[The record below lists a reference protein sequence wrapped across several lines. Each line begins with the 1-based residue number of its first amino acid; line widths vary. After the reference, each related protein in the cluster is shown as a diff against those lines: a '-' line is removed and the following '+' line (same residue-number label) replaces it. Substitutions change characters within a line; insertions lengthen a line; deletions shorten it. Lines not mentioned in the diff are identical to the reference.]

1 MANTYIYTPHCAV
14 DADTFVFTS
23 YLQPLNEN
31 FKCIPISIYSKS
43 NGKANQDIVKLIY
56 NIIDNFKKMDIF
68 IIAVAMDNDSGY
80 NKEDNDTF
88 LEYFHEFLEKGFDA
102 AVQKISQFD
111 KVYWISDFLH
121 IIKLAR
127 KYLIKGNITIRS
139 TTDKVF
145 NPITLEN
152 LLKIGLPLNDKSD
165 ISFMKDFYPL

>member
-1 MANTYIYTPHCAV
+1 
-14 DADTFVFTS
+14 
-23 YLQPLNEN
+23 
-31 FKCIPISIYSKS
+31 
-43 NGKANQDIVKLIY
+43 
-56 NIIDNFKKMDIF
+56 MDIF

-102 AVQKISQFD
+102 TVHKISQFD

-139 TTDKVF
+139 TTDKF
-145 NPITLEN
+145 SRKFAQNRNAI
-152 LLKIGLPLNDKSD
+152 K
-165 ISFMKDFYPL
+165 